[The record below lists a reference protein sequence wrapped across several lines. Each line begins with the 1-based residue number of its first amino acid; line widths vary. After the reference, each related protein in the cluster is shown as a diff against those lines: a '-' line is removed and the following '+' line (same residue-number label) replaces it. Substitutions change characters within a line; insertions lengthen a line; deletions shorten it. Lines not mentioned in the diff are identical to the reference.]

1 MTPQTV
7 TAAWLSLSTVA
18 KLAVAGGLIIVVVL
32 ISGGVGGLVTRY
44 KDAKFDKAE
53 AKQAEERAELEL
65 DRDAALRR
73 AEQAEARAGILEE
86 QAVALRQVADS
97 AALTAK
103 QSQAKADAIE
113 RETTAAV
120 EAIGDLPADQAQ
132 RDIHTRLVRLGLLKE

>member
-1 MTPQTV
+1 MTIQPLV
-7 TAAWLSLSTVA
+7 SAYTALSPVA
-18 KLAVAGGLIIVVVL
+18 KLVVAGALAAVLVVV
-32 ISGGVGGLVTRY
+32 SGAVGGVVTRY
-44 KDAKFDKAE
+44 KDARFDKGE
-53 AKQAEERAELEL
+53 AARAEERAELEL

-113 RETTAAV
+113 RETAAAV
-120 EAIGDLPADQAQ
+120 EAIGDLPADRAQ